1 MRLKIFLHCL
11 LFCVL
16 FSSCWDFNNRNI
28 GTGEPR
34 LKVLGQIP
42 VYGTEVFAKNIL
54 YTATPLPVINGGN
67 IYAFYNYL
75 FQVESGYGIHVIDN
89 TNPGNANRIGF
100 ITIKG
105 CSQLSIKDDKLYAN
119 SYDDLV
125 VLDFSTLNN
134 IQIVSRLKG
143 VFTEYRYGSPIA
155 EPQVSGYY
163 ECPRS
168 DSFVVRWV
176 TDSVYQSCYKP

>member
-1 MRLKIFLHCL
+1 MQVKIFLLCL
-11 LFCVL
+11 F
-16 FSSCWDFNNRNI
+16 FSVILTSCWDFNNRVQI
-28 GTGEPR
+28 PDDRGQ
-34 LKVLGQIP
+34 KVLGQKP

-54 YTATPLPVINGGN
+54 YNPTHLPVINGGN
-67 IYAFYNYL
+67 IYAFHNYL

-89 TNPGNANRIGF
+89 SNPANANRIGF

-105 CSQLSIKDDKLYAN
+105 CSQLSIKGDKLYTN

-125 VLDFSTLNN
+125 VLDFSNLNT
-134 IQIVSRLKG
+134 IQIISRLNG
-143 VFTEYRYGSPIA
+143 VFNEYRYGSPIA
-155 EPQVSGYY
+155 EPPISGYY

-176 TDSVYQSCYKP
+176 TDSVYQSCYKQ